1 MPRGRQPLL
10 KIDGTAISEHELV
23 EMESLLRQ
31 GFTYAEIGERFG
43 LTSRQVRGQNY
54 WRFQID
60 PIPAFKTRI
69 QRDGLP
75 NRLRVDDAFGYW
87 FAGLFD
93 GEGHLGFHLSPTRS
107 HQIILRAV
115 VLMRAD
121 NNEALH
127 YIQSK
132 LGIGALYLNRTYSY
146 KNRPGARPR
155 SIWQVHS
162 VVDLGEVIVP
172 LFERYS
178 LLTKKQREFPLWR
191 EAVALVYAN
200 TLGGQSNRALRDGFR
215 VEEWRQLEMIERELK
230 HLKHWMP
237 SMSSEE
243 ERE

>member
-10 KIDGTAISEHELV
+10 KIDGAAVSERELV
-23 EMESLLRQ
+23 EMEALLRQ

-54 WRFQID
+54 WRFRID

-75 NRLRVDDAFGYW
+75 NRLRVDYAFGYW

-93 GEGHLGFHLSPTRS
+93 GEGHLGFHLSPARS

-127 YIQSK
+127 HIQSK

-146 KNRPGARPR
+146 QNRPGARPR

-162 VVDLGEVIVP
+162 VADLGEIIVP
-172 LFERYS
+172 LLERYP
-178 LLTKKQREFPLWR
+178 LLTKKRHEFPLWR
-191 EAVALVYAN
+191 EAVTLVYAN
-200 TLGGQSNRALRDGFR
+200 TLGGQSNRALRDGFST
-215 VEEWRQLEMIERELK
+215 EEWQRLEAIETELK

-237 SMSSEE
+237 TMADVGEG
-243 ERE
+243 R